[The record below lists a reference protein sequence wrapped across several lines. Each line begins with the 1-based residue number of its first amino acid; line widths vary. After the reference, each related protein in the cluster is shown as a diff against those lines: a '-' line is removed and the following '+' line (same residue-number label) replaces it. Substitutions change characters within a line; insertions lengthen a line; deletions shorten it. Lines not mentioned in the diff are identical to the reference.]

1 MISKVLQ
8 SFNKILLDYDI
19 PKKGIIQVGA
29 FDGEEIP
36 SYIEMGFKSI
46 ILIEAN
52 PGNIPS
58 LQAKAKP
65 YEKDYDIKIFH
76 VAITNYDGVIKF
88 NIAERADCG
97 SVKNYT
103 GLTTIFGVTAVDIII
118 VPCSTLDSLF
128 KDNNL
133 LLIDYNILNM
143 DIEGEELNALLGA
156 TELLENI
163 DVIYS
168 EIRFTDLFE
177 NGTMCKELEEFL
189 FARKYKKVF
198 YKKWHE
204 TFGDAIYIKGDS
216 TI

>member
-8 SFNKILLDYDI
+8 PFNKILSDSNI
-19 PKKGIIQVGA
+19 PIKGIIQVGA

-52 PGNIPS
+52 PSNIPS
-58 LQAKAKP
+58 LQARVKP
-65 YEKDYDIKIFH
+65 YKQNYDIKIFN
-76 VAITNYDGVIKF
+76 VAITNYDGTIPF

-103 GLTTIFGVTAVDIII
+103 GLTTIFGVTAIDTIMVS
-118 VPCSTLDSLF
+118 CSTLDSLL
-128 KDNNL
+128 KSNNL
-133 LLIDYNILNM
+133 SFVNYNILNI

-163 DVIYS
+163 NVIYS

-177 NGTMCKELEEFL
+177 NGTMCEDLEKFL

-204 TFGDAIYIKGDS
+204 TFGDAIYIK
-216 TI
+216 